1 MKTELKTYTIRE
13 ITKDFTYNEYEGK
26 GLYGLASEL
35 VIQPEFQRNYIYN
48 NNGRDV
54 AVIQS
59 ILKGYPLGLVYFSVG
74 QDDKGK
80 DRLEVLDGQQR
91 ITSIGRF
98 VTGRFAIQTD
108 SGEQTFSSLPQDQQ
122 DLIMDTKLLVY
133 VCTGTEIEIKE
144 WFKTINISGVPL
156 NEQELRNAV
165 YSGSFVTK
173 AKAEFSKTSDSRQ
186 NKWSTYIKGSPERQ
200 EVLETALKWV
210 SDSQKMS
217 IDGYMAAHRQ
227 DDSID
232 ELKTYFT
239 TVVDW
244 ATARFPGT
252 PRSQMRG
259 LPWGIFY
266 EEWGQ
271 DSYDG
276 DATEKRVKELF
287 GDPTIKLKKNIYEF
301 ILGAEQET
309 KLLDVRL
316 FDDATKLK
324 AFNEQT
330 KEAKQ
335 KGTSNCPDCALSN
348 KESERVKIYDLKQM
362 EADHVTPWSK
372 GGASTLDNCAMLC
385 VRHNRAKGNK

>member
-1 MKTELKTYTIRE
+1 MKTELKTYTVRE
-13 ITKDFTYNEYEGK
+13 VTKDFTYNEYEGK
-26 GLYGLASEL
+26 GLYGLAGKL

-48 NNGRDV
+48 KGGRDE
-54 AVIQS
+54 AVIHS

-74 QDDKGK
+74 QDDNGD

-122 DLIMDTKLLVY
+122 DFIMDTELLVY
-133 VCTGTEIEIKE
+133 VCTGTESEIKE
-144 WFKTINISGVPL
+144 WFETINISGVPL
-156 NEQELRNAV
+156 NEQELRNAI
-165 YSGSFVTK
+165 YSGSFITK
-173 AKAEFSKTSDSRQ
+173 AKTEFSKSTDVRQ
-186 NKWSTYIKGSPERQ
+186 GKWGCYIKGDPARQ

-210 SDSQKMS
+210 SDSQGMS

-227 DDSID
+227 DDDID

-244 ATARFPGT
+244 VAARFPGA
-252 PRSQMRG
+252 PRSQMKG
-259 LPWGIFY
+259 LPWGKFY
-266 EEWGQ
+266 EKWGQ

-287 GDPTIKLKKNIYEF
+287 GDPTIKSKRNIYEF
-301 ILGAEQET
+301 ILGEEQET
-309 KLLDVRL
+309 QLLDVRL
-316 FDDATKLK
+316 FDDATKL
-324 AFNEQT
+324 ATFNEQT
-330 KEAKQ
+330 EDAKQ
-335 KGTSNCPDCALSN
+335 KGVSNCPDCALSN
-348 KESERVKIYDLKQM
+348 KESERVKIHDLKQM

-372 GGASTLDNCAMLC
+372 GGASTPDNCTMLC

>member
-13 ITKDFTYNEYEGK
+13 ITKDFIYNEYEGK
-26 GLYGLASEL
+26 GLYGLAGEL

-48 NNGRDV
+48 KGGRDE

-59 ILKGYPLGLVYFSVG
+59 ILKGYPLGLIYFSVG
-74 QDDKGK
+74 QDDNGN

-98 VTGRFAIQTD
+98 VTGRFSIQTN
-108 SGEQTFSSLPQDQQ
+108 SGEQTFSSLPEDQQ
-122 DLIMDTKLLVY
+122 NLIMDTELLVY
-133 VCTGTEIEIKE
+133 VCAGTESEIKE
-144 WFKTINISGVPL
+144 WFKTINISNVPL
-156 NEQELRNAV
+156 NEQELRNAI

-173 AKAEFSKTSDSRQ
+173 AKAEFSKSTDVRQ
-186 NKWSTYIKGSPERQ
+186 RKWGYYIKGDPARQ

-210 SDSQKMS
+210 SDSQGTS

-227 DDSID
+227 DGDID

-239 TVVDW
+239 TVIDW
-244 ATARFPGT
+244 VAARFPGT

-259 LPWGIFY
+259 LPWGEFY
-266 EEWGQ
+266 EKWGQ

-276 DATEKRVKELF
+276 DTTAKRVKELF
-287 GDPTIKLKKNIYEF
+287 GDPMIKSKKNIYEF
-301 ILGAEQET
+301 ILGEEQET
-309 KLLDVRL
+309 QLLDVRL
-316 FDDATKLK
+316 FDDATKL
-324 AFNEQT
+324 ATFNEQT
-330 KEAKQ
+330 EEAKQ
-335 KGTSNCPDCALSN
+335 KGVSNCPDCALSN

-372 GGASTLDNCAMLC
+372 GGASTPDNCTMLC